1 MAESSPALTTPT
13 FKLFWD
19 AQGQADVRNLLL
31 AAELGKGE
39 LALAQKLHKYTF
51 N

>member
-1 MAESSPALTTPT
+1 MPSLPLLPCQA

-31 AAELGKGE
+31 SAELGKGE
-39 LALAQKLHKYTF
+39 LALAQKLHRY
-51 N
+51 

>member
-1 MAESSPALTTPT
+1 MPSLLILPCQAS
-13 FKLFWD
+13 KLFQD
-19 AQGQADVRNLLL
+19 AQGQADARNRLL